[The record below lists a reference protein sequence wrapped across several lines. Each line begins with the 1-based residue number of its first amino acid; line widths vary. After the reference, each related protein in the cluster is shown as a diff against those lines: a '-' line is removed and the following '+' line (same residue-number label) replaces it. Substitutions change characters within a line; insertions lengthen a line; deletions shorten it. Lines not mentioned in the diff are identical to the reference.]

1 MIRIRY
7 GNRIGFDKD
16 GVHATG
22 REVYREI
29 LPGFWGWVDE
39 YENDYDTVD
48 LPVTEPDSTPEE
60 DDQLDSFLAEWD
72 EWVEWESWR

>member
-1 MIRIRY
+1 MIRIKY
-7 GNRIGFDKD
+7 SDRIAFDRN

-29 LPGFWGWVDE
+29 LPDFWVWVDE
-39 YENDYDTVD
+39 YEDDDDTID

-60 DDQLDSFLAEWD
+60 DDQLDSFLAEWED
-72 EWVEWESWR
+72 KDWE

>member
-1 MIRIRY
+1 MRIRY
-7 GNRIGFDKD
+7 ASRIAFDRN
-16 GVHATG
+16 GVHATS

-39 YENDYDTVD
+39 YEDDYDTVD

-60 DDQLDSFLAEWD
+60 DDWLYNFLAEW
-72 EWVEWESWR
+72 EAEGWK